1 MSSDIGMKQNSRAVF
16 LSAKGLTKR
25 FSGIEALSNVSFSL
39 REREIHAVC
48 GENGAGKSTLVK
60 ILTGVYSHDG
70 GTIEIDGRPCDIRN
84 PQDAQKLAIAFVAQ
98 ELSLVPNLS
107 VEDNIWL
114 GTRGVPLFHKRRV
127 LRERVRRAL
136 DQLGLHD
143 VATDTVTGELG
154 IGQRQLVEIARAF
167 TRDAR
172 VVILDEPTA
181 TLSDVEI
188 RQVFDGLR
196 GLRDAGKA
204 VVYITHRL
212 GEVFEICDTVTVLRN
227 GRLIGTTS
235 TVQTDR
241 RQLMSMMLGR
251 DVGDLYPKIE
261 PHVGGEMFSVRGLNI
276 PRRVANL
283 NLSARRGT
291 VVGLVGQIGSGA
303 SAALRALAGLTPNA
317 TGQVAVNGVPYA
329 LRSVARSRAAKVQ
342 FISDDRAGEG
352 IFLHMR
358 VDQNLTATQLKRQS
372 RFGVLRM
379 RRLRAAALDLARRVG
394 VDARR
399 VRSMA
404 DELSGGNQQ
413 KLALGRVIGG
423 ANHGVLLM
431 NDPTRGVDVGAR
443 AEIYRLI
450 RDLCDSGFVILI
462 SGSDLEEMLGICDT
476 VITMYKGRQVGQYSR
491 QDLTME
497 QALSD
502 ITHPAGSA

>member
-1 MSSDIGMKQNSRAVF
+1 MTQDSRAVF
-16 LSAKGLTKR
+16 LSAKGVTKR
-25 FSGIEALSNVSFSL
+25 FGAIEALSNVSLSL
-39 REREIHAVC
+39 REREIHAIC

-84 PQDAQKLAIAFVAQ
+84 PQEAQRLGIAFVAQ
-98 ELSLVPNLS
+98 ELSLAPNLS

-127 LRERVRRAL
+127 LRERARRAL

-143 VATDTVTGELG
+143 VALNTVTGQLG

-172 VVILDEPTA
+172 AVILDEPTA

-188 RQVFDGLR
+188 RQVFHGLR
-196 GLRDAGKA
+196 GLRDTGKT

-212 GEVFEICDTVTVLRN
+212 GEVFEICDAVTVLRN
-227 GRLIGTTS
+227 GRLIGTMNTAE
-235 TVQTDR
+235 TDR
-241 RQLMSMMLGR
+241 LQLMSMMLGR

-261 PHVGGEMFSVRGLNI
+261 PHVGDEMFSVRGLNI
-276 PRRVANL
+276 PGRVANL
-283 NLSARRGT
+283 NLSARRGM

-317 TGQVAVNGVPYA
+317 AGQVAVNGVPYA
-329 LRSVARSRAAKVQ
+329 LRSVTRSRAAKVQ

-358 VDQNLTATQLKRQS
+358 VDQNLTAAQLKRQS
-372 RFGVLRM
+372 YFGVLRM
-379 RRLRAAALDLARRVG
+379 RRLRAVALELARRVG
-394 VDARR
+394 VDGRR
-399 VRSMA
+399 LFSMA

-413 KLALGRVIGG
+413 KLAFGRVIGG
-423 ANHGVLLM
+423 ANNGVLLM
-431 NDPTRGVDVGAR
+431 NEPTRGVDVGAR
-443 AEIYRLI
+443 VEIYRLI
-450 RDLCDSGFVILI
+450 RGLCDSGFVILI
-462 SGSDLEEMLGICDT
+462 SGSDLEEVVGISDT
-476 VITMYKGRQVGQYSR
+476 VITMYKGQLVGQYSR
-491 QDLTME
+491 QEVTIE
-497 QALSD
+497 RALAD
-502 ITHPAGSA
+502 ITHPAGSV